1 MIKFQRFSGVVHG
14 RARTMTCIAAIGC
27 LAVFGGCAKKSAP
40 AVAKGGAPM
49 EVGVVTVTPRPYTL
63 TRELPGRTSAYRIAE
78 VRARVSGI
86 VLKRLFEEGS
96 EVTEGQPLYTIDPA
110 PYQAALDSAKAGLAR
125 AEARYV
131 SAKLQADRYDALF
144 KASAISRQELEDVE
158 AALQVAL
165 ADVAAGKAAVQTA
178 SINLE
183 YTQVFSPISGRIG
196 SSQVTEGAYV
206 QSGQATLLATVQ
218 QIDRLYVDV
227 NQASTEVLRL
237 RKALQSGVLHSA
249 GQGEGETRVTL
260 LLEDGSTYS
269 HAGTLQFADITVEAS
284 TGTVRV
290 RALVP
295 NPQRELLPGMFV
307 RARIEEGVNPSAIL
321 VPQQGISRNQ
331 RGQATAM
338 VVSGE
343 DKAEMRVL
351 TAEHAIGNAW
361 LVTAGLKAG
370 DRVIVQN
377 LQRIR
382 PGSAVTPVQAT
393 NLEPAQSSASNTR

>member
-1 MIKFQRFSGVVHG
+1 MTMFQRLSSSLPGKI
-14 RARTMTCIAAIGC
+14 RTTTC
-27 LAVFGGCAKKSAP
+27 LAAVACLAALGGCAKKSTP
-40 AVAKGGAPM
+40 AAVKGGAPV
-49 EVGVVTVTPRPYTL
+49 EVGVVTVAPRPYTL

-110 PYQAALDSAKAGLAR
+110 PYQAVLDSAKAGLAR

-183 YTQVFSPISGRIG
+183 YTRVFSPISGRIG

-206 QSGQATLLATVQ
+206 QTGQATLLATVQ

-227 NQASTEVLRL
+227 NQASSEVLRL
-237 RKALQSGVLHSA
+237 RKALQSGVIHSA

-260 LLEDGSTYS
+260 LLEDGSAYS
-269 HAGTLQFADITVEAS
+269 HAGTLQFADITVDAS

-331 RGQATAM
+331 RGQATAL

-343 DKAEMRVL
+343 GKAEMRVL
-351 TAEHAIGNAW
+351 TAEHAIGNEW
-361 LVTAGLKAG
+361 LVTAGLKGG

-377 LQRIR
+377 LQRVR
-382 PGSAVTPVQAT
+382 PGSPVSAVPAT
-393 NLEPAQSSASNTR
+393 NLESAPLAVGNAR